1 VLVSSAQSGDRGAL
15 EALLRLH
22 HARLYGLCRRMMGN
36 DADAADASQEAL
48 VRVVRHLGR
57 FDRRSSFSTW
67 AYRLTVN
74 VCLDEL
80 RGRSRRPDP
89 TEESIFEDVTGGF
102 EDSVTARFDIDA
114 ALDLLHPDFKSA
126 VVLRDLC
133 GLDYA
138 EIAEVLG
145 VPAGTVRSR
154 IARGRATLA
163 KRLGNPDTAPSRPT
177 GDT

>member
-1 VLVSSAQSGDRGAL
+1 MLVSSAQGGDRSAL

-22 HARLYGLCRRMMGN
+22 HDRLYGLCRRMMGN
-36 DADAADASQEAL
+36 DADGADASQEAL
-48 VRVVRHLGR
+48 VRIVRNLAR
-57 FDRRSSFSTW
+57 FDRRSRFSTW

-80 RGRSRRPDP
+80 RRRARRPEP
-89 TEESIFEDVTGGF
+89 VEESTLEAVTGGF
-102 EDSVTARFDIDA
+102 EDSVAARTDIDA
-114 ALDLLHPDFKSA
+114 ALGSLRPEFRSA
-126 VVLRDLC
+126 VALRDIC

-163 KRLGNPDTAPSRPT
+163 ERLGNPDTAPTRPT